1 MLAYI
6 DINSTFSFFNCDVS
20 FDIQISKHENLT
32 CPDVRDACATT
43 ATKLVKVPRRKDFV
57 KAHAYFYDYFCI
69 THLLDFLPENR
80 NILKLNI
87 SFIDFQDMNYF
98 KTIKSHLLYILKRK
112 SSD

>member
-32 CPDVRDACATT
+32 CATT
-43 ATKLVKVPRRKDFV
+43 ATKLVKVPRRKYFV
-57 KAHAYFYDYFCI
+57 KPHAYFYDYFCI

-87 SFIDFQDMNYF
+87 SFI
-98 KTIKSHLLYILKRK
+98 
-112 SSD
+112 